1 MSLPPDFCALMR
13 EQYGDSMAESLFQGL
28 SEEPCVS
35 VRLNPRKSPVTEL
48 SGGHPV
54 PHCPGAFYLDE
65 RPPFT
70 FDPLFHAG
78 VYYVQEASSMYLA
91 RALEEHLGFPLASFE
106 GSSSPLSA
114 SELGAAP
121 ASTPRYALDLCAA
134 PGGKSTL
141 LRSLLPEEWW
151 LVSNEP
157 MPKRA
162 QVLAENMV
170 KWGHPQSLVA
180 QNYPADF
187 AFLSH
192 QFDLIVADVPC
203 SGEGMFRKD
212 EVAIREWSLE
222 NVENCWRRQRS
233 ILSDVW
239 PALKPGGLLIY
250 STCTF
255 NHFEDEDN
263 VAWASSHLGA
273 DILEQRHFLPG
284 RDKGEGFFLAVLRK
298 HAASPDSCPLPS
310 PLSPDAFLSKLQR
323 NLRLLLCGIPEP
335 EKTPKGPVPSHVLA
349 MSTTYRRGTY
359 PEYELTYPEALAY
372 LRREALRIEAPKG
385 IVLVTFRGI
394 PLGFV
399 KSIAGRANNLYPQ
412 DWRIRTTYTTPYC
425 LLGEE
430 GVAHP

>member
-1 MSLPPDFCALMR
+1 MFPPDFCALMR
-13 EQYGDSMAESLFQGL
+13 EQYGESMAESLFQGL

-35 VRLNPRKSPVTEL
+35 VRLNPRKSPVTEVP
-48 SGGHPV
+48 GGHPV

-65 RPPFT
+65 RPAFT

-91 RALEEHLGFPLASFE
+91 KALEEHLGFPLASFE
-106 GSSSPLSA
+106 GSSSPQSVSDLST
-114 SELGAAP
+114 AP
-121 ASTPRYALDLCAA
+121 TSTPRFALDLCAA

-141 LRSLLPEEWW
+141 LRSLLPDDWW

-162 QVLAENMV
+162 QVLAENMA
-170 KWGHPQSLVA
+170 KWGYPQSIVT

-192 QFDLIVADVPC
+192 QFDLLVTDVPC

-212 EVAIREWSLE
+212 EGAIRDWSLE
-222 NVENCWRRQRS
+222 NVTLCWQRQRS

-263 VAWASSHLGA
+263 VQWIAGHLGA
-273 DILEQRHFLPG
+273 DILEQRHFFPG

-298 HAASPDSCPLPS
+298 HGTSSVPSSDAS
-310 PLSPDAFLSKLQR
+310 PLSPEAFVSKVRR
-323 NLRLLLCGIPEP
+323 NLHTLLCGIPEP
-335 EKTPKGPVPSHVLA
+335 EQTPKGPVPSHILA
-349 MSTTYRRGTY
+349 LSTTCPRGTW
-359 PEYELTYPEALAY
+359 PEYELTYTEALAY

-399 KSIAGRANNLYPQ
+399 RSVGQRANNLYPQ
-412 DWRIRTTYTTPYC
+412 EWRIRTTYTTPFS
-425 LLGEE
+425 LLPIDKE
-430 GVAHP
+430 

>member
-1 MSLPPDFCALMR
+1 MTIPSDFCALMR
-13 EQYGDSMAESLFQGL
+13 EQYGDTMAESLFQGL

-35 VRLNPRKSPVTEL
+35 VRLNPRKSPVTEVP
-48 SGGHPV
+48 GGHPV

-65 RPPFT
+65 RPAFT

-91 RALEEHLGFPLASFE
+91 KALEGHLGFPLSSFGE
-106 GSSSPLSA
+106 HVSPQSGSVSSDTP
-114 SELGAAP
+114 
-121 ASTPRYALDLCAA
+121 STSPHYALDLCAA

-141 LRSLLPEEWW
+141 LRSLLPDDWW

-162 QVLAENMV
+162 QVLAENMA
-170 KWGHPQSLVA
+170 KWGYPQSIVT

-192 QFDLIVADVPC
+192 QFDLLVTDVPC

-212 EVAIREWSLE
+212 EGAIRDWSLE
-222 NVENCWRRQRS
+222 NVTLCWQRQRS

-263 VAWASSHLGA
+263 VQWIAGHLGA
-273 DILEQRHFLPG
+273 DILEQRHFFPG

-298 HAASPDSCPLPS
+298 HGTSSVPGSDAS
-310 PLSPDAFLSKLQR
+310 PLSPEAFVSKVRR
-323 NLRLLLCGIPEP
+323 NLHTLLSGIPEP
-335 EKTPKGPVPSHVLA
+335 EQTPKGPVPSHILA
-349 MSTTYRRGTY
+349 LSTTCPRGSW
-359 PEYELTYPEALAY
+359 PEYELTYTEALAY
-372 LRREALRIEAPKG
+372 LRREALRIEAPRG

-399 KSIAGRANNLYPQ
+399 KSVGQRANNLYPQ
-412 DWRIRTTYTTPYC
+412 EWRIRTTYTTPFS
-425 LLGEE
+425 LLPIDKE
-430 GVAHP
+430 

>member
-1 MSLPPDFCALMR
+1 MLLPSDFCALMR
-13 EQYGDSMAESLFQGL
+13 EQYGDTMAESLFQGL

-35 VRLNPRKSPVTEL
+35 VRLNPRKSPVTQVP
-48 SGGHPV
+48 GGHPV
-54 PHCPGAFYLDE
+54 PHSPGAFYLDE
-65 RPPFT
+65 RPAFT

-91 RALEEHLGFPLASFE
+91 KALEEHLGFPLSSFGE
-106 GSSSPLSA
+106 HVSPHSGSVSIGTP
-114 SELGAAP
+114 
-121 ASTPRYALDLCAA
+121 STSPRYALDLCAA

-141 LRSLLPEEWW
+141 LRSLLPDDWW

-162 QVLAENMV
+162 QVLAENMA
-170 KWGHPQSLVA
+170 KWGYPQSIVT

-192 QFDLIVADVPC
+192 QFDLLVTDVPC

-212 EVAIREWSLE
+212 EGAIRDWSLE
-222 NVENCWRRQRS
+222 NVTLCWQRQRS

-263 VAWASSHLGA
+263 VQWIAGHLGA
-273 DILEQRHFLPG
+273 DILEQRHFFPG

-298 HAASPDSCPLPS
+298 HGTSSVPGSDAS
-310 PLSPDAFLSKLQR
+310 PLSPEAFVSKVRR
-323 NLRLLLCGIPEP
+323 NLHTLLCGIPEP
-335 EKTPKGPVPSHVLA
+335 EQTPKGPVPPHILA
-349 MSTTYRRGTY
+349 LSTSCPRGNW
-359 PEYELTYPEALAY
+359 PEYELTYTEALAY
-372 LRREALRIEAPKG
+372 LRREALRIEAPRG

-399 KSIAGRANNLYPQ
+399 KSVGQRANNLYPQ
-412 DWRIRTTYTTPYC
+412 EWRIRTTYTTPFS
-425 LLGEE
+425 LLPIDKE
-430 GVAHP
+430 

>member
-1 MSLPPDFCALMR
+1 MLLPSDFCALMR
-13 EQYGDSMAESLFQGL
+13 EQYGDTMAESLFQGL

-35 VRLNPRKSPVTEL
+35 VRLNPRKSPVTEVP
-48 SGGHPV
+48 GGHPV

-65 RPPFT
+65 RPAFT

-91 RALEEHLGFPLASFE
+91 KALEEHLGLPLSSF
-106 GSSSPLSA
+106 GGYAVPQAAPNLCGTPSSS
-114 SELGAAP
+114 
-121 ASTPRYALDLCAA
+121 PRYALDLCAA

-141 LRSLLPEEWW
+141 LRSLLPDDWW

-162 QVLAENMV
+162 QVLAENMA
-170 KWGHPQSLVA
+170 KWGYPQSIVT

-192 QFDLIVADVPC
+192 QFDLLVTDVPC

-212 EVAIREWSLE
+212 EGAIRDWSME
-222 NVENCWRRQRS
+222 NVTLCWQRQRS

-263 VAWASSHLGA
+263 VQWIAGHLGA
-273 DILEQRHFLPG
+273 DILEQRHFFPG

-298 HAASPDSCPLPS
+298 HGTSSVPGSDAS
-310 PLSPDAFLSKLQR
+310 PLSPEAFVSKVRR
-323 NLRLLLCGIPEP
+323 NLHTLLCGIPEP
-335 EKTPKGPVPSHVLA
+335 EQTPKGPVPSHILA
-349 MSTTYRRGTY
+349 LSTSCPRGNW
-359 PEYELTYPEALAY
+359 PEYELTYTEALAY
-372 LRREALRIEAPKG
+372 LRREALRIEAPRG

-399 KSIAGRANNLYPQ
+399 KSVGQRANNLYPQ
-412 DWRIRTTYTTPYC
+412 EWRIRTTYTTPFS
-425 LLGEE
+425 LLPIDKE
-430 GVAHP
+430 